1 MKKFIYISVLAILV
15 LFSCSKEQPLS
26 PVAESDFTTQEMSKA
41 PGVICSSTIDED
53 IIKSGDDSD
62 DSITDPEKD
71 DKEKSNKKA
80 KN

>member
-1 MKKFIYISVLAILV
+1 MKKFLYISVLAILV

-26 PVAESDFTTQEMSKA
+26 PTVESDITNQQMSKT
-41 PGVICSSTIDED
+41 PGVTCSSTLDENV
-53 IIKSGDDSD
+53 IKGGDDSD